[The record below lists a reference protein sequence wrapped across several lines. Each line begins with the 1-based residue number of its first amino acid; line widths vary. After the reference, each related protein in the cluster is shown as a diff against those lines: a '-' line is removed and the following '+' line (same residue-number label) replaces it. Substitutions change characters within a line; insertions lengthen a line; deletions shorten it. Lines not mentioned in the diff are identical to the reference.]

1 MRRRLLFILVA
12 LLIGVGLTVAT
23 LPWWLGSAARWAGS
37 SRGLTFA
44 TYERIG
50 YGRFALGNVEYRHPT
65 VRVTVSR
72 LEVDTP
78 VLWGWRHLRGKDS
91 TVIAGTWRVEVLA
104 SKTPSKPKAD
114 RGWMALRALLQRI
127 ATQLDRWLPRAS
139 TGAGSVRF
147 PGGEIAAEG
156 AQWSGRA
163 LTARGLSYR
172 AIKADATLSF
182 ADPAGALLL
191 TAATTGEAV
200 VPARIK
206 AESRDTALAA
216 DLTLWE
222 QPAKLAATFGPRGWR
237 PAAAKL
243 DAREWSVPA
252 EKWKLGAHYARV
264 TGRAQIEWSE
274 ERIQAEVEARGEPIP
289 GKPAPPLALTL
300 RGAGDFTAFTVA
312 ALEATLPGISARL
325 SNPVTI
331 ERGGK
336 IRESAAQFVVD
347 ADLAIHPWFAG
358 TGFARGEAR
367 LVSGL
372 TASPSVEFSLE
383 ARDVKAR
390 DVNLAAVNARG
401 RLDWPRLQ
409 ITEGSLIAGGG
420 ERLTWSGG
428 WDFQAREVLA
438 ATMTGE
444 VRRASVA
451 RWLPAQPE
459 FDVIDVQARAS
470 GPLAR
475 VQHGGRAT
483 ISKLTARGINPVSL
497 TVEWR
502 GAGAGFEH
510 VSAEA
515 AAGVS
520 RITLAGSADQNA
532 ATVTAMEFT
541 QQGAIRLKLAA
552 PARVQWRP
560 QLQLDGLHLAEGKA
574 SLKASATGGETGRVE
589 VSAREIAS
597 RWFSD
602 FVPES
607 GPPWHLNLLAL
618 LGSWDRGP
626 MKFSLSAG
634 ATLEIGEGR
643 SAAVMASARGDE
655 NGLTIEALR
664 ATEGD
669 ATVVNAVGQL
679 PITLTPGRAPLVHI
693 VADGPVSLDATVAP
707 NAAFWQKLAVVTG
720 VELQDPAASVHLT
733 GTWQRPEG
741 TAQLKAARIVIDP
754 KRVSRPL
761 PVIEA
766 LDVQLSGDRGGV
778 TLNTFALQVE
788 GQPVRAHG
796 RLPLPDGNWGELF
809 KAPVAAARRGADLRL
824 EVPEAE
830 VAVFARFLP
839 TVLAPQGRFQA
850 DLTYRNGGVEGFVK
864 LRDAASRPL
873 GPLGVLQ
880 EISADIALAGRK
892 MALRGV
898 TARSGGQPVTLSG
911 TIELLENET
920 PRYDLTLKGE
930 NLPFV
935 RQTGLLLRGDLDLK
949 LQSPANAPPRL
960 SGSVRL
966 RDSLFLADV
975 RAFLPKGG
983 GASPSR
989 RPPYFSVDT
998 PPINA
1003 WNLAVDVTG
1012 EKFLRL
1018 RTTVFAGVASARFRL
1033 GGTMGEPRAIGE
1045 AVIDEG
1051 TVRMPFASFA
1061 VTQGAVRLTEADPYS
1076 PAVYLRATGRRY
1088 GYDLAMEIDG
1098 DATQPNV
1105 VFTSS
1110 PALDAEQ
1117 VLLMVMTGAVPTN
1130 EISRSTMHRA
1140 ANIGLY
1146 LGQSLLGSF
1155 GADAADA
1162 DRLTFVAGEKISDQG
1177 KETYNIEYRLSDR
1190 WTVTGER
1197 NEFDEL
1203 NAGLKWRLF
1212 GGKKPRTESSDE
1224 KK

>member
-1 MRRRLLFILVA
+1 MRRRLLFIFVA
-12 LLIGVGLTVAT
+12 LLVGVGLTVAT
-23 LPWWLGSAARWAGS
+23 LPWWLGTAARWAGG

-44 TYERIG
+44 SYERIG
-50 YGRFALGNVEYRHPT
+50 YGRFALRDVEYRHPT
-65 VRVTVSR
+65 VRVTVAR

-78 VLWGWRHLRGKDS
+78 VLWAWRHLRGGDAA
-91 TVIAGTWRVEVLA
+91 VVAGTWRVEVIA
-104 SKTPSKPKAD
+104 GKTPSKPKAD
-114 RGWMALRALLQRI
+114 RGWMPLRALLQRI
-127 ATQLDRWLPRAS
+127 AWQLDRWLPRAS

-156 AQWSGRA
+156 AQWAGRV
-163 LTARGLSYR
+163 LTARGLTYR
-172 AIKADATLSF
+172 ALKVDATLSF
-182 ADPAGALLL
+182 ADAAGALRL
-191 TAATTGEAV
+191 TATTTGEAI
-200 VPARIK
+200 VPGRLTM
-206 AESRDTALAA
+206 ESRDAALAA
-216 DLTLWE
+216 DLILWE
-222 QPAKLAATFGPRGWR
+222 QPAKLTATFGPRGWL
-237 PAAAKL
+237 PTAAKL
-243 DAREWSVPA
+243 DAREWNVPA

-264 TGRAQIEWSE
+264 TGRAQIEWRE
-274 ERIQAEVEARGEPIP
+274 ERIQAELDARGEPIA
-289 GKPAPPLALTL
+289 GKPAPPLAVTL
-300 RGAGDFTAFTVA
+300 RGAGDLAAFTVA
-312 ALEATLPGISARL
+312 TLEATLPGISARL

-336 IRESAAQFVVD
+336 IRESTAQFSVE
-347 ADLAIHPWFAG
+347 ADLAKQPWFTA
-358 TGFARGEAR
+358 TGSARGEAR

-372 TASPSVEFSLE
+372 AASPSVEFLIE

-390 DVNLAAVNARG
+390 DVDLAVINARG
-401 RLDWPRLQ
+401 RLDWPRLH
-409 ITEGSLIAGGG
+409 IAQGTLVAGAG

-438 ATMTGE
+438 ATIAGE

-459 FDVIDVQARAS
+459 FDVIEVQARAS
-470 GPLAR
+470 GALAQ
-475 VQHGGRAT
+475 VQHSGRAT
-483 ISKLTARGINPVSL
+483 IGKLTARGINPVAL
-497 TVEWR
+497 AVERR
-502 GAGAGFEH
+502 GTGAAVEH
-510 VSAEA
+510 VRAEA
-515 AAGVS
+515 AAGAS
-520 RITLAGSADQNA
+520 RLTVTGAADRDA
-532 ATVTAMEFT
+532 ATVTAMEFA
-541 QQGAIRLKLAA
+541 QQGALRLKLAA
-552 PARVQWRP
+552 PVRLQWRP
-560 QLQLDGLHLAEGKA
+560 QLQLVGLHLAEGKA

-618 LGSWDRGP
+618 LGTWDRGP
-626 MKFSLSAG
+626 MTFSLSVG

-643 SAAVMASARGDE
+643 SAAVMASARGDR
-655 NGLTIEALR
+655 NGLAIEALR

-679 PITLTPGRAPLVHI
+679 PITLTPGAAPMVHI
-693 VADGPVSLDATVAP
+693 AADGPISLDATVAP
-707 NAAFWQKLAVVTG
+707 NAVFWQKLAVVTG

-761 PVIEA
+761 PAIEA

-778 TLNTFALQVE
+778 TLNTFALKVE

-796 RLPLPDGNWGELF
+796 RLPLPDGNWSELF

-839 TVLAPQGRFQA
+839 AVLAPKGRFQA
-850 DLTYRNGGVEGFVK
+850 DLTYRSGGVEGFVK
-864 LRDAASRPL
+864 LRDAASLPL

-911 TIELLENET
+911 TIELPEDGT

-960 SGSVRL
+960 SGGVRL
-966 RDSLFLADV
+966 RDSLFLSDV
-975 RAFLPKGG
+975 RSFLPKGG
-983 GASPSR
+983 GASPLR
-989 RPPYFSVDT
+989 RPPYFSVEAT
-998 PPINA
+998 PVNTWA
-1003 WNLAVDVTG
+1003 LAVDVTG
-1012 EKFLRL
+1012 EEFLRL
-1018 RTTVFAGVASARFRL
+1018 RTPVFTGVASARFRL
-1033 GGTMGEPRAIGE
+1033 AGTLGEPRAIGE
-1045 AVIDEG
+1045 ITIDEG
-1051 TVRMPFASFA
+1051 MVRMPFASFE
-1061 VTQGAVRLTEADPYS
+1061 VTQGSVRLTEADPFE
-1076 PAVYLRATGRRY
+1076 PAVYLRASGRRY
-1088 GYDLAMEIDG
+1088 GYDLTMEIDG
-1098 DATQPNV
+1098 NASQPSV

-1110 PALDAEQ
+1110 PALDSEQ
-1117 VLLMVMTGAVPTN
+1117 VLFMVMTGTAPSN
-1130 EISRSTMHRA
+1130 EIAKPAAKRA
-1140 ANIGLY
+1140 ANIGIY
-1146 LGQSLLGSF
+1146 LSQSLLGSL
-1155 GADAADA
+1155 GASAADA
-1162 DRLTFVAGEKISDQG
+1162 DRLSVSTGEKISQDG
-1177 KETYNIEYRLSDR
+1177 EETLDIEYKLSDR
-1190 WTVTGER
+1190 WTLTWEK
-1197 NEFDEL
+1197 NEFDEY
-1203 NAGLKWRLF
+1203 NAGVKWRLF
-1212 GGKKPRTESSDE
+1212 GGRRARVNGSNAKK
-1224 KK
+1224 